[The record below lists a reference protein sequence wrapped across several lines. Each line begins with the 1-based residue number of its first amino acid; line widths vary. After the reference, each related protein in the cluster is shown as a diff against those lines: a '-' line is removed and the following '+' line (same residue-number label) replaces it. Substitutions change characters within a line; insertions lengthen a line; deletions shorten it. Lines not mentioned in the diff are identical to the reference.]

1 MYGIRSQFFFSSIRR
16 HTRCALVTGVQTCAL
31 PIFRSANPNT
41 SRPFIL
47 GRGEAGR
54 SYGEFFAETGRYAN
68 ALRALRVTI
77 GDRVAVQ
84 VEKSVPAD
92 RKSVVKGRSVSERV
106 ELGGRRITNKKYTLI
121 FLELSV
127 VYYQ

>member
-84 VEKSVPAD
+84 VEKSVPALSLYLACQ
-92 RKSVVKGRSVSERV
+92 R
-106 ELGGRRITNKKYTLI
+106 LGAI
-121 FLELSV
+121 FLPLNTEIGRAHV
-127 VYYQ
+127 